1 MTKGKALTMLGA
13 LAILIFP
20 LLTVSHATL
29 VNGDFSAGLTDWA
42 TVGDV
47 TVIDKAAVLGD
58 NNNVYS
64 YLYQPVALNPLTYTI
79 QLALRTL
86 YQMC

>member
-20 LLTVSHATL
+20 LLTVSHAAL

-58 NNNVYS
+58 NNKRLS
-64 YLYQPVALNPLTYTI
+64 KKTD
-79 QLALRTL
+79 
-86 YQMC
+86 